1 MIPHLKG
8 DVGDLGKA
16 VALVEPLCAK
26 ILGIDAEQH
35 CIMATLVCYTQRP
48 IHQLRADAVAG
59 VTGQC
64 IKLAELDWIGR
75 VGIFAELGGITQLAE
90 GDEPA
95 LMLDQPM
102 GTFLAG
108 DFGSDSLRV
117 VYLGKEGGEVF
128 GLVEVAEGGDEGLGP
143 QLRKRAG
150 IGEGGGA
157 GDHGFCRSGD
167 RSCWKAGETVS
178 GPLHLVPMKKL
189 LALIALA
196 LMTQP
201 AHAEDAPK
209 WSIAIHGGAGTLDP
223 KAMTPEKRA
232 EYEAAL
238 QKALDA
244 GAKVLADGGSA
255 MDAVKA
261 AIIPMEDSPLFNAG
275 KGAVFTW
282 EGTNELDASIMDG
295 RDRSA
300 GAVAGVKTVKNP
312 ILLADKVRTDS
323 EHVFL
328 MGAGAEAFALEKGF
342 VVTPPEYFATEA
354 RLRALERMK
363 ANKLSALDVDH
374 KFGTVGAVALDQ
386 SGNLAA
392 GTSTGGMTGK
402 RWGRVGDAPVI
413 GAGTY
418 ADNRACAVSATGW
431 GEYFLRVG
439 VAHEICARLR
449 AANEI
454 KTIMVDDDD
463 TEPSVQADE
472 AQYIADAVM
481 ADVKQLGGDGGVILV
496 TPEGHALYSFNTT
509 GMYRG
514 RATSA
519 GVREVAIFGGEE
531 KTSNTPDH

>member
-1 MIPHLKG
+1 MNKLI
-8 DVGDLGKA
+8 A
-16 VALVEPLCAK
+16 AL
-26 ILGIDAEQH
+26 
-35 CIMATLVCYTQRP
+35 T
-48 IHQLRADAVAG
+48 
-59 VTGQC
+59 
-64 IKLAELDWIGR
+64 
-75 VGIFAELGGITQLAE
+75 
-90 GDEPA
+90 
-95 LMLDQPM
+95 
-102 GTFLAG
+102 
-108 DFGSDSLRV
+108 
-117 VYLGKEGGEVF
+117 
-128 GLVEVAEGGDEGLGP
+128 
-143 QLRKRAG
+143 
-150 IGEGGGA
+150 
-157 GDHGFCRSGD
+157 
-167 RSCWKAGETVS
+167 
-178 GPLHLVPMKKL
+178 
-189 LALIALA
+189 LALI
-196 LMTQP
+196 P
-201 AHAEDAPK
+201 AAAVAEDAAPPAPK

-238 QKALDA
+238 QVALDA
-244 GAKVLADGGSA
+244 GAKVLAEGGSA
-255 MDAVKA
+255 MDAIKA

-275 KGAVFTW
+275 RGAVFTW
-282 EGTNELDASIMDG
+282 EGPNELDSSIMDG

-312 ILLADKVRTDS
+312 ILLADTVRTDS

-328 MGAGAEAFALEKGF
+328 MGAGAEAFAVEKGF
-342 VVTPPEYFATEA
+342 AVTPPEYFATPA
-354 RLRALERMK
+354 RREALERMK
-363 ANKLSALDVDH
+363 AKQLSALDVDH

-449 AANEI
+449 ATNEV
-454 KTIMVDDDD
+454 KVAMAEEGAAAESVR
-463 TEPSVQADE
+463 TEE

-481 ADVKQLGGDGGVILV
+481 ADVAGLGGDGGVILV
-496 TPEGHALYSFNTT
+496 TPEGHAIFSFNTT

-519 GVREVAIFGGEE
+519 GVREVAIFGGEA
-531 KTSNTPDH
+531 KASDTPDH